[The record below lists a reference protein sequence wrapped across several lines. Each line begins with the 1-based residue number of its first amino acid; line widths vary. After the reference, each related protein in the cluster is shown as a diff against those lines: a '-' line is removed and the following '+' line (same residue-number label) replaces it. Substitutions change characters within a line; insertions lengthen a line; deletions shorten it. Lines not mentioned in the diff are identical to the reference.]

1 MDTESSGEE
10 GEQRLCL
17 GHGGV
22 GAGAGVGG
30 CGLRDPPAETT
41 LALLAA
47 LPALTRGR
55 RRHPLPLL
63 PGGRQES
70 RPGGSAHSP
79 GPRGTMGHLPPA
91 ATLDLSA
98 PRPSAELPEEWP
110 STEEI
115 RRFWTLRQEI
125 VGLEQAKI
133 LTNQLLA
140 EELPPNLRE
149 ALHTQK
155 APRPVL
161 PRVLRYAGQAP
172 DSPSAE
178 LVSLCEPPVKLLAP
192 RCRH

>member
-1 MDTESSGEE
+1 
-10 GEQRLCL
+10 
-17 GHGGV
+17 
-22 GAGAGVGG
+22 
-30 CGLRDPPAETT
+30 
-41 LALLAA
+41 
-47 LPALTRGR
+47 
-55 RRHPLPLL
+55 
-63 PGGRQES
+63 
-70 RPGGSAHSP
+70 
-79 GPRGTMGHLPPA
+79 MGHLPPA

-133 LTNQLLA
+133 LTNELLA

-161 PRVLRYAGQAP
+161 PRVLRYAGPAP

-192 RCRH
+192 CCRH